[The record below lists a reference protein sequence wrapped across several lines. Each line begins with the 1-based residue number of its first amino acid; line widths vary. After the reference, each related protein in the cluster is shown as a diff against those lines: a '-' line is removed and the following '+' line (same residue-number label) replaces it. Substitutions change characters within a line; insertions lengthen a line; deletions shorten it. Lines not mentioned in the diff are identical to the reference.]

1 MPIDLADYEPK
12 ARTAVQAFWG
22 NRAQARERQ
31 IAAGVT
37 DQGERAGVT
46 AGKNMEGFVDLVC
59 YGSRFPRLTA
69 AVCPVN
75 AQGDGKT

>member
-1 MPIDLADYEPK
+1 MRQLTLATGTFETHRKPPRREKFLADMEKVVPWQDLCAVIAPYYPK
-12 ARTAVQAFWG
+12 
-22 NRAQARERQ
+22 
-31 IAAGVT
+31 
-37 DQGERAGVT
+37 GENGRPPVG
-46 AGKNMEGFVDLVC
+46 LC